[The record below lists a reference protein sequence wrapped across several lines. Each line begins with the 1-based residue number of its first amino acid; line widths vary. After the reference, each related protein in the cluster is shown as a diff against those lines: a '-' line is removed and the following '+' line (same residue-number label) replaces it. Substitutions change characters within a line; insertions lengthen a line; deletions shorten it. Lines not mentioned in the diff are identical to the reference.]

1 MKCFYLYKTITFV
14 LIMENLDKLISINNW
29 FDSPINTPLYI
40 AGPCSAE
47 TEEQVLSTA
56 KEISKNSKINVFR
69 AGLWKPRTRPNTFE
83 GVGAKGLPWL
93 RDVKEQFGLKIAVEV
108 AQPEHIELCLENEI
122 DILWIGARTVSNPF
136 SIQEIANALKDI
148 DVPILVKNPVN
159 PDIDLWI
166 GAIERFYNNGV
177 YKLAALHRG
186 FYPFERTI
194 FRNIPK
200 WEIPIEL
207 KIKFPTLPVICDP
220 SHISGTTEFIEE
232 ISQKALDLNF
242 DGLMIESH
250 INPKKAL
257 SDAQQQLTPS
267 ELKSLLDRLIVR
279 DLSCEDSEFSNL
291 LSNYRA
297 QIDSIDFQLLEL
309 LAQRMKVVEKI
320 GEYKSLNNVKILQL
334 RRWENIIGTRTAYG
348 QSRGLT
354 EDFITKLL
362 QLVHKES
369 IQRQTEVMNKSKK

>member
-1 MKCFYLYKTITFV
+1 
-14 LIMENLDKLISINNW
+14 MESFDKIISINNW
-29 FDSPINTPLYI
+29 FNKPLDSPLYI

-47 TEEQVLSTA
+47 TEEQVINTA
-56 KEISKNSKINVFR
+56 SEISKNSKINVFR

-83 GVGAKGLPWL
+83 GVGSKGLPWL
-93 RDVKEQFGLKIAVEV
+93 KKVKEKYGLLIAVEV
-108 AQPEHIELCLENEI
+108 ANPEHVALCLENNI
-122 DILWIGARTVSNPF
+122 DVLWIGARTVSNPF
-136 SIQEIANALKDI
+136 SIQEMAKSLANVQIPVLI
-148 DVPILVKNPVN
+148 KNPVN

-207 KIKFPTLPVICDP
+207 KIKLPLLPVICDP
-220 SHISGTTEFIEE
+220 SHIAGTTKFIEE

-242 DGLMIESH
+242 DGLMIETH
-250 INPKKAL
+250 INPKQAL
-257 SDAQQQLTPS
+257 SDSQQQLTPKQLN
-267 ELKSLLDRLIVR
+267 ELLSRLIVR
-279 DLSCEDSEFSNL
+279 DVSSNDTKFSKL
-291 LSNYRA
+291 LSNYRS
-297 QIDSIDFQLLEL
+297 QIDSLDFQLLEL

-334 RRWENIIGTRTAYG
+334 PRWENIIGTRTEYG
-348 QSRGLT
+348 KSRGLS
-354 EDFITKLL
+354 EEFITKLL

-369 IQRQTEVMNKSKK
+369 IQKQTEIMSKSKI

>member
-1 MKCFYLYKTITFV
+1 
-14 LIMENLDKLISINNW
+14 MENLDKLISIENW
-29 FDSPINTPLYI
+29 FEKQIEAPIYI

-47 TEEQVLSTA
+47 TEEQVIQTA
-56 KEISKNSKINVFR
+56 CEISKNSKINVFR

-83 GVGAKGLPWL
+83 GVGKQGLPWL
-93 RDVKEQFGLKIAVEV
+93 KRVKEQFGLKIAVEV
-108 AQPEHIELCLENEI
+108 AHPEHIELCLNNNI
-122 DILWIGARTVSNPF
+122 DVLWIGARTVSNPF
-136 SIQEIANALKDI
+136 SIQEIADSLKNI
-148 DVPILVKNPVN
+148 NIPVLVKNPVN

-186 FYPFERTI
+186 FYPFERTV

-220 SHISGTTEFIEE
+220 SHISGTTQYIEE

-257 SDAQQQLTPS
+257 SDSQQQLTPL
-267 ELKSLLDRLIVR
+267 ELKDLLDRLIVR
-279 DLSCEDSEFSNL
+279 VTTCDDKEFSNL

-297 QIDSIDFQLLEL
+297 QIDSLDFQLLEL

-334 RRWENIIGTRTAYG
+334 RRWENIIGTRTEYG

-354 EDFITKLL
+354 EDFIIKLL

-369 IQRQTEVMNKSKK
+369 IQKQTEVMNKLKSNT